1 MLKLLEKKTDTVRF
15 IASLDAAID
24 RANSNW
30 SAYRD
35 AGCDESHLTLA
46 GEPTRF
52 EVRPLSQAQQ
62 NAAMDLSAG
71 GAAECFRQFE
81 EGRAPLSYMRE
92 VCRYAIAGVE
102 NPDTD
107 WPKPVMISERGIKML
122 SREALDRLPDLVCIE
137 IALLSRA
144 MQLQHD
150 GLKKK

>member
-1 MLKLLEKKTDTVRF
+1 VSQVLREISHASAEQQTG
-15 IASLDAAID
+15 IAQINEAVTHID
-24 RANSNW
+24 
-30 SAYRD
+30 
-35 AGCDESHLTLA
+35 GLT
-46 GEPTRF
+46 
-52 EVRPLSQAQQ
+52 QQ

-81 EGRAPLSYMRE
+81 EGQAPLSYMRE